1 MPALQSF
8 SLPRSGP
15 RVTARPC
22 PPVVPRQRRRD
33 YEALFRS
40 EVRHSRGSWPIRT
53 ARCSPGLPRLEPHTG
68 TRTKTGRSG
77 GRFRDASAT
86 NARRLATP
94 CARGRKRGTA
104 SLPRPISKH
113 QDRLRHHV
121 SGVLAG
127 LSPGRTV
134 VLPSR
139 TRSAPRVRRM
149 PATRSARR
157 AGAQATSEVSW
168 TSWPV
173 VSTAEA
179 IDPLCSAAFREVGGR
194 RRGGPRCRW
203 VDRVSVRHPGSGDR
217 SEDPRIGEAKEGSSE
232 RQPRGSIRSLP
243 RASLR
248 DEGRPDVRVDVLQA

>member
-33 YEALFRS
+33 FEAFFRS
-40 EVRHSRGSWPIRT
+40 EIRHSRGSWPNRT
-53 ARCSPGLPRLEPHTG
+53 ARCSPGLPLLEPHSG
-68 TRTKTGRSG
+68 TRAKTGRSG

-94 CARGRKRGTA
+94 CARGRKKETA
-104 SLPRPISKH
+104 SLPRSISRH
-113 QDRLRHHV
+113 QDRLRTTGVV
-121 SGVLAG
+121 S
-127 LSPGRTV
+127 SPVSPLGRTV

-139 TRSAPRVRRM
+139 TRGAPRVRRM
-149 PATRSARR
+149 SPARPLEGECTAMR
-157 AGAQATSEVSW
+157 SEVSW

-179 IDPLCSAAFREVGGR
+179 IDPRLLGR
-194 RRGGPRCRW
+194 VP
-203 VDRVSVRHPGSGDR
+203 
-217 SEDPRIGEAKEGSSE
+217 
-232 RQPRGSIRSLP
+232 
-243 RASLR
+243 
-248 DEGRPDVRVDVLQA
+248 